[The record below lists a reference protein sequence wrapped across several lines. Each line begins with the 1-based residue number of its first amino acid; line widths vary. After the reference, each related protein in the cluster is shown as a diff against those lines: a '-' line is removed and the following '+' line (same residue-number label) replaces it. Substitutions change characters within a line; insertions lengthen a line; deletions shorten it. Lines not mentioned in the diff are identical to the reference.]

1 MPDKVQMS
9 CDIAK
14 VDTEKRIVYGW
25 ASVVEKDGKAV
36 VDHQGDIISIDE
48 IEKAAHKFLTDC
60 RVAGDSHITKGV
72 GHLVESVVFSK
83 ELQKALDINLGQ
95 TGWFVGFKVTS
106 DEVWE
111 RVKKGEL
118 SMFSI
123 GGTGKR
129 TEI

>member
-1 MPDKVQMS
+1 MPDKIKMNCEIS
-9 CDIAK
+9 KLDL
-14 VDTEKRIVYGW
+14 EKQIVYGW

-48 IEKAAHKFLTDC
+48 IEKAAHQFLTDC

-72 GHLVESVVFSK
+72 GHLVESIVFSN
-83 ELQKALDINLGQ
+83 ELQKALGIDLGQ
-95 TGWFVGFKVTS
+95 AGWFVGFKVTS
-106 DEVWE
+106 DEVWK
-111 RVKKGEL
+111 RIKKGEL

-123 GGTGKR
+123 GGSGKR

>member
-1 MPDKVQMS
+1 M
-9 CDIAK
+9 
-14 VDTEKRIVYGW
+14 
-25 ASVVEKDGKAV
+25 
-36 VDHQGDIISIDE
+36 VDHQGDMISIDE

-72 GHLVESVVFSK
+72 GHLVESIVFSN

-95 TGWFVGFKVTS
+95 TGWFVGFKVT
-106 DEVWE
+106 DQDVWD

-123 GGTGKR
+123 GGSGTR
-129 TEI
+129 TKI